1 MLLCLNLIWIL
12 QVYVGKEVA
21 SFLPLELNTK
31 HQKIFRISFKTLYQ
45 LMSIIQMKKFS
56 LI

>member
-1 MLLCLNLIWIL
+1 MLLRLNLIWIL
-12 QVYVGKEVA
+12 QVYVGNEVD
-21 SFLPLELNTK
+21 SFSPLELNTK